1 MEESTFFW
9 ACPRRALSL
18 LDVLKWGSLR
28 RTAGSGFPSKPLV
41 NSPRSRSVPRS
52 YGCLRFPPALAPF
65 PARII
70 ICVVQPLPLRS
81 PLPFIFVILYRSR
94 SVPRSLSYPGSFRS
108 IPHAVLCTVLYYSFR
123 TNSQCRRCLKQ
134 AFYDLGVTFNFCR

>member
-41 NSPRSRSVPRS
+41 NSPRSRSVSRS
-52 YGCLRFPPALAPF
+52 YNYLRCSIAPALF
-65 PARII
+65 PARKFIYH
-70 ICVVQPLPLRS
+70 QFPLPLRS

-94 SVPRSLSYPGSFRS
+94 SVPRSLSYPGAFRS
-108 IPHAVLCTVLYYSFR
+108 IPHVVLCTVLYYSFR
-123 TNSQCRRCLKQ
+123 TNSQCRWCLKQ

>member
-18 LDVLKWGSLR
+18 LDVLKWGLLR

-52 YGCLRFPPALAPF
+52 YNYLHCSTAPAPF

-70 ICVVQPLPLRS
+70 ICVVQSLPLRS
-81 PLPFIFVILYRSR
+81 
-94 SVPRSLSYPGSFRS
+94 RSLLYLSSYTAPAPFPAPFLIRGLSVQSLTRS
-108 IPHAVLCTVLYYSFR
+108 SAQFFTTHFERIANV
-123 TNSQCRRCLKQ
+123 
-134 AFYDLGVTFNFCR
+134 DGV